1 MITTT
6 DEYINV
12 HQYSSERGGVDC
24 IHEGMCQLQQSSEEL
39 QLRLTDTYEQ
49 QLNCIH
55 FFVGASCMLV
65 HFKAHSDTHTH
76 TNTHTP
82 RSFGSDRMGASGIFE
97 GIA

>member
-12 HQYSSERGGVDC
+12 HQYSTERGGGDC
-24 IHEGMCQLQQSSEEL
+24 IHEGVCAH
-39 QLRLTDTYEQ
+39 TDPYEQ